1 MRKLAG
7 FAAAGCLLLMAL
19 SCGACVV
26 FAGGDV
32 GPLTTYEGSLVLT
45 VKLLIALVAA
55 GLMLAAMLVAVLA
68 LRTKDAPRRRLSRAQ
83 LLLAYR
89 DQSRRKRD
97 YS

>member
-1 MRKLAG
+1 ML
-7 FAAAGCLLLMAL
+7 
-19 SCGACVV
+19 VV
-26 FAGGDV
+26 DG
-32 GPLTTYEGSLVLT
+32 
-45 VKLLIALVAA
+45 A